1 MMRADRLEE
10 VLARARRGIRGRW
23 CARRPDPP
31 APPPRAA
38 PLTYRAGVSQPPQGQ
53 PDDVQDVVPG
63 APMPSYDRGD
73 GGGGAATAGTRAT
86 VAFVLGI
93 LSVVGM
99 PFFGPVAWILGR
111 RAVHAADA
119 VDAAAGSN
127 RGVAVAGMVLGIIG
141 TVMLVVV
148 VFAVVAFVVFI
159 VAGTR
164 TP

>member
-1 MMRADRLEE
+1 M
-10 VLARARRGIRGRW
+10 
-23 CARRPDPP
+23 
-31 APPPRAA
+31 
-38 PLTYRAGVSQPPQGQ
+38 SQPPRDQ
-53 PDDVQDVVPG
+53 PDNVQDVVPG

-127 RGVAVAGMVLGIIG
+127 RGLATAGMVLGIIG

-148 VFAVVAFVVFI
+148 VIGFVASVAFI

>member
-1 MMRADRLEE
+1 
-10 VLARARRGIRGRW
+10 
-23 CARRPDPP
+23 
-31 APPPRAA
+31 
-38 PLTYRAGVSQPPQGQ
+38 VSQPPRDQ
-53 PDDVQDVVPG
+53 PNDVQDVVPG
-63 APMPSYDRGD
+63 VPMPTYDRGD
-73 GGGGAATAGTRAT
+73 GDVAAATAGTGAT

-99 PFFGPVAWILGR
+99 PFLGPAAWILGR
-111 RAVHAADA
+111 RAVQAADTA
-119 VDAAAGSN
+119 DAADETAGSN

>member
-1 MMRADRLEE
+1 M
-10 VLARARRGIRGRW
+10 
-23 CARRPDPP
+23 
-31 APPPRAA
+31 
-38 PLTYRAGVSQPPQGQ
+38 SQPPRDQ

-63 APMPSYDRGD
+63 APMPAYDRED
-73 GGGGAATAGTRAT
+73 GGVGAATAGTSAT

-111 RAVHAADA
+111 RAVQAADA
-119 VDAAAGSN
+119 ADETAGSN

-148 VFAVVAFVVFI
+148 VFAVVAFVVFV